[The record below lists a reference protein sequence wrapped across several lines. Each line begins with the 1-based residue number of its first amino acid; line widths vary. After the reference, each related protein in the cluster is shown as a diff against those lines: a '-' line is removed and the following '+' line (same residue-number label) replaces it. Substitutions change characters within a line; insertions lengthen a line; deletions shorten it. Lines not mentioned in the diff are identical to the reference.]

1 MFPCQSSNVW
11 FAGKE
16 VEDGTDVKDTNID
29 LLRNYFQTSP
39 EEVLQKPLTA
49 DIAQIIQKLWADE
62 DIKGAFY
69 STTTIQDTAP
79 YFLADPV
86 KFTSLSYKPTDT
98 DILNTRLPTIQVS
111 ESIIK
116 LEKNTVHFFDVG
128 GQQKYRK
135 QWIPYFDDVHNIV
148 FVVSISSYD
157 QQLQENSTINRM
169 HDALDLFGNI
179 CNAPLLKHTSMTLM
193 LNKSDIFATKIAKSP
208 INKYFPDYKGGN
220 DIKKGYRYFEKK
232 FILQNQQDNKRIS
245 THITCCTDTKAMDV
259 IISTVLCIIEN
270 PINNTFSKFQTCFLR
285 LTFIA
290 SGLES
295 SHVSTKESQEIEV
308 QLKKDKELYL
318 KTKKEPHLLLLGSGD
333 SGKTTFLRQIKILHG
348 GGFSKEEKRD
358 YLERIATN
366 IFDSIAELLRGA
378 SENNGTFS
386 AVTMMSRFKFV
397 STCQI

>member
-1 MFPCQSSNVW
+1 MHSKQIDQYLLQEKILRDKIMLEPRVLVLGSGDSGKTTLMKQLKILHAGGYCDQERQSYNEKICDNIVDSMLAILALLHIKNIS
-11 FAGKE
+11 
-16 VEDGTDVKDTNID
+16 VKNITTKTNID

-259 IISTVLCIIEN
+259 IISTVL
-270 PINNTFSKFQTCFLR
+270 TTMLSQMLHSSG
-285 LTFIA
+285 FI
-290 SGLES
+290 
-295 SHVSTKESQEIEV
+295 
-308 QLKKDKELYL
+308 
-318 KTKKEPHLLLLGSGD
+318 
-333 SGKTTFLRQIKILHG
+333 
-348 GGFSKEEKRD
+348 
-358 YLERIATN
+358 
-366 IFDSIAELLRGA
+366 
-378 SENNGTFS
+378 
-386 AVTMMSRFKFV
+386 
-397 STCQI
+397 